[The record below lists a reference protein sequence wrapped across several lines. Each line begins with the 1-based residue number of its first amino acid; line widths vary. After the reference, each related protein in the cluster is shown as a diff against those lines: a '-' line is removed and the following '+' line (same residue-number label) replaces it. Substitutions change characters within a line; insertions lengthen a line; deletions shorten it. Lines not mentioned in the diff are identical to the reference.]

1 MDLFTFVQKWT
12 LETLF
17 PKYCVGCGK
26 DDTSFCDKCFN
37 KIIFIKKQQCGRCL
51 KISDKGKTCSKCK
64 KYWALDHLIV
74 AAYYQDGPVKE
85 LIHTLKYNG
94 RKDLISN
101 AVRLLD
107 NIKPLLP
114 EANSNLIIVPVPL
127 HRHRKWW
134 RGFNQSEEIAKYF
147 FNNTNFSIDNKVIKR
162 TIHTR
167 VQASLHRKDRINN
180 LINAFKCKTCLPPNT
195 SVILV
200 DDIATTGA
208 TLNACALALK
218 KAGAKRV
225 FGVVIARSF

>member
-1 MDLFTFVQKWT
+1 MNLFSFVQKWS

-17 PKYCVGCGK
+17 PKHCVGCGEN
-26 DDTSFCDKCFN
+26 DQSLCSACFS
-37 KIIFIKKQQCGRCL
+37 KIIFIKQQQCGRCL

-64 KYWALDHLIV
+64 KYWALDNLIV

-94 RKDLISN
+94 RKDLIFD
-101 AVRLLD
+101 AARILD
-107 NIKPLLP
+107 SIKPILP
-114 EANSNLIIVPVPL
+114 EANSNLVIMPVPL

-134 RGFNQSEEIAKYF
+134 RGFNQSEEIAKHF
-147 FNNTNFSIDNKVIKR
+147 FNNTNFSINNKVMVR

-167 VQASLHRKDRINN
+167 VQASLHRKDRMNN
-180 LINAFKCKTCLPPNT
+180 LLKAFKCKTCLPPNT